1 MKVALVIPSFY
12 PATVYGGSIFASYY
26 LTKEA
31 AHQGLDIRVLTT
43 NANGKERLRLVSNKF
58 IDLDGF
64 KDKIL
69 SRAVY

>member
-31 AHQGLDIRVLTT
+31 ANQGLDIRVLTT
-43 NANGKERLRLVSNKF
+43 NANGKERLKTC
-58 IDLDGF
+58 F
-64 KDKIL
+64 KQI
-69 SRAVY
+69 Y